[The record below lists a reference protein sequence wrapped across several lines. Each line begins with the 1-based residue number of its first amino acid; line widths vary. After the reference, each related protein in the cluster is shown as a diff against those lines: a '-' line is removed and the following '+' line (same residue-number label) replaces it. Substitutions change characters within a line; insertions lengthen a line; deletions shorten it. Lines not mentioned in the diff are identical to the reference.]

1 MFLTSMNNQA
11 LFLLICLYLFVV
23 SILYFLV
30 IGLLYLLKLKSFY
43 TTWYKK
49 IFLFLGIGVIAYFI
63 LFFWQKLYN

>member
-11 LFLLICLYLFVV
+11 LLLLLCLYLFFI
-23 SILYFLV
+23 SIVYFLA

-49 IFLFLGIGVIAYFI
+49 IFLFFGIGAITYFI
-63 LFFWQKLYN
+63 LFFWEKL

>member
-11 LFLLICLYLFVV
+11 LLLLIGLYLFFV
-23 SILYFLV
+23 SILYFLA

-49 IFLFLGIGVIAYFI
+49 IFLFLGIGAITYFI
-63 LFFWQKLYN
+63 LFFLKKL